1 LIQIL
6 ESRSATSS
14 VNAAWLNEG
23 ACEAHL
29 EISLGVSTMRNA
41 FFAAVAAVALAA
53 PGYATVCSLSDI
65 TPAAIACAGGYA
77 GNIMNNNAANVATQQ
92 TALASL
98 GFNWDGNNFGSF
110 EYLSPLNG
118 ATNIDFTQM
127 LYGITFVGIHV
138 GGKGGG
144 QTTFYKF
151 DAGAGLD
158 AFTLNLARSSGA
170 VLYSTGD
177 PTPGVPEPASWA
189 MMLGGFGLVGGAL
202 RSRRK
207 AAVSFG

>member
-1 LIQIL
+1 
-6 ESRSATSS
+6 
-14 VNAAWLNEG
+14 
-23 ACEAHL
+23 
-29 EISLGVSTMRNA
+29 MRNA
-41 FFAAVAAVALAA
+41 LFAAVAAVALAA
-53 PGYATVCSLSDI
+53 PGYATICSVNDI
-65 TPAAIACAGGYA
+65 TPTAIACAGGYA
-77 GNIMNNNAANVATQQ
+77 GNIMNNQAGNVATQQ
-92 TALASL
+92 AALASL
-98 GFNWDGNNFGSF
+98 GFNWDGSNFGSF

-118 ATNIDFTQM
+118 ATNIDFSQM
-127 LYGITFVGIHV
+127 LYGTTFVGIHV
-138 GGKGGG
+138 GGKNGG

>member
-1 LIQIL
+1 
-6 ESRSATSS
+6 
-14 VNAAWLNEG
+14 
-23 ACEAHL
+23 
-29 EISLGVSTMRNA
+29 MRNA

-53 PGYATVCSLSDI
+53 PGYATVCSINDI
-65 TPAAIACAGGYA
+65 TPAALACAGGYT
-77 GNIMNNNAANVATQQ
+77 GNVMNNNGTNLTTQHD
-92 TALASL
+92 ALASL
-98 GFNWDGNNFGSF
+98 GLDWDTSTFSSL

-118 ATNIDFTQM
+118 THTIDFDQM
-127 LYGITFVGIHV
+127 LYGITYIGIHV
-138 GGKGGG
+138 GGGKGGG

-158 AFTLNLARSSGA
+158 AFTLNLASSSGA